1 MTAVSVSAAT
11 IRVEVV
17 FAVPRQQALIP
28 VELPAG
34 ATVAD
39 AISASGIER
48 QFPQHDLALLPVG
61 IWGRQAGRD
70 RPLSDGD
77 RVEIYRPLA
86 VDPREARRTLAA
98 HGKAMGQH
106 DEEDGMPGARD

>member
-1 MTAVSVSAAT
+1 MTTVSGTAAT

-17 FAVPRQQALIP
+17 FAVPRHQALLP
-28 VELPAG
+28 VEVPAG

-39 AISASGIER
+39 AILASGVQR

-61 IWGRQAGRD
+61 IWGRPAGRD
-70 RPLSDGD
+70 QPLADGD

-86 VDPREARRTLAA
+86 ADPRETRRTLAA
-98 HGKAMGQH
+98 HGKAMGQY
-106 DEEDGMPGARD
+106 DKEDGTPGARD

>member
-1 MTAVSVSAAT
+1 LTGVSGKAAT

-17 FAVPRQQALIP
+17 FAVPRHQALVP

-34 ATVAD
+34 ATVAE
-39 AISASGIER
+39 AIHASGIER
-48 QFPQHDLALLPVG
+48 QFPQHDLASLPVG

-70 RPLSDGD
+70 QPLSQGD

-86 VDPREARRTLAA
+86 ADPREARRALAA
-98 HGKAMGQH
+98 HGKAMGQRD
-106 DEEDGMPGARD
+106 DEDEWPGGRD

>member
-1 MTAVSVSAAT
+1 MPGNAAT

-17 FAVPRQQALIP
+17 FAEPRHQALLP

-48 QFPQHDLALLPVG
+48 RFPEHDLAPLPVG
-61 IWGRQAGRD
+61 IWGRRTGRD
-70 RPLSDGD
+70 QLLSDGD

-86 VDPREARRTLAA
+86 ADPREARRTLAA

-106 DEEDGMPGARD
+106 DNDDGTPGTRD

>member
-1 MTAVSVSAAT
+1 MTAVSGNAAT
-11 IRVEVV
+11 ISIEVV
-17 FAVPRQQALIP
+17 FAEPRHQALLP

-34 ATVAD
+34 ATVAE

-48 QFPQHDLALLPVG
+48 QFPEYDLALLPVG
-61 IWGRQAGRD
+61 IWGRHAGRD
-70 RPLSDGD
+70 QPLSDGD

-86 VDPREARRTLAA
+86 ADPRDARRTLAA

-106 DEEDGMPGARD
+106 DNDDETPGARD